1 MHEDVVL
8 LCVLLVCRVNSF
20 LLVLLVQRHVGP
32 ISALVFLVNTV
43 VTLGVVVLSVSVTLV
58 RVFVVHLL
66 VVVPTP
72 PV

>member
-43 VTLGVVVLSVSVTLV
+43 VTLGVVVLSVPVTLV